1 MKLSLIFFLMVSLAS
16 FSQKGKAKLPS
27 YFGFQFRPVFP
38 TQFIGDPEL
47 KLEKEGFHTN
57 LSQKTGYAFGA
68 TVRAGLT
75 KLIAIETGI
84 NYTHRNFNM
93 EMGYTDSNSFAS
105 NDWTFIEYD
114 IPVNALFYI
123 QLAEQW
129 YMNASPGAAI
139 TFKPTD
145 IKAFH
150 QPGGH
155 HYYSQRGLVNR
166 KTGLDINANIGF
178 EFRTEKNG
186 FFYLGGSGRVPFT
199 PLFTLISDYT
209 YQGNAIR
216 MYGDVD
222 GSFLAIDFKYFFP
235 IVQNKGVQMNKGPIE
250 Q

>member
-93 EMGYTDSNSFAS
+93 EM
-105 NDWTFIEYD
+105 
-114 IPVNALFYI
+114 V
-123 QLAEQW
+123 
-129 YMNASPGAAI
+129 
-139 TFKPTD
+139 
-145 IKAFH
+145 
-150 QPGGH
+150 
-155 HYYSQRGLVNR
+155 
-166 KTGLDINANIGF
+166 
-178 EFRTEKNG
+178 
-186 FFYLGGSGRVPFT
+186 
-199 PLFTLISDYT
+199 
-209 YQGNAIR
+209 
-216 MYGDVD
+216 
-222 GSFLAIDFKYFFP
+222 FLRL
-235 IVQNKGVQMNKGPIE
+235 
-250 Q
+250 